1 MTHLTASARLKV
13 NRDTWFLPD
22 PNGGA
27 YFRNNSGS
35 FRIKGSSIAQ
45 WFEKLLP
52 MFNGEHSLEDL
63 TKGLQ
68 APYRKRVYEIGETL
82 YKTDS
87 FATSAAITR
96 TNWKAQ
102 CLKRMKPKSNL
113 LKALPI
119 PALTAFSC
127 RAKPKYWLQG
137 LAPFSRNWSGR

>member
-1 MTHLTASARLKV
+1 MIHLTASARLKV

-82 YKTDS
+82 YKNGFVRDVS
-87 FATSAAITR
+87 RDHPHKLERLSA
-96 TNWKAQ
+96 
-102 CLKRMKPKSNL
+102 
-113 LKALPI
+113 
-119 PALTAFSC
+119 
-127 RAKPKYWLQG
+127 
-137 LAPFSRNWSGR
+137 